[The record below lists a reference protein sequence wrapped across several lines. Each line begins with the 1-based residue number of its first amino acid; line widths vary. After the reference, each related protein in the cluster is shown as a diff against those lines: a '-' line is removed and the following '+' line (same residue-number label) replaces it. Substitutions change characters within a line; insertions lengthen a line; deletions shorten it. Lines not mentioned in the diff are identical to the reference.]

1 VDDQTGT
8 APAPAAAASA
18 GAPAGAVVRPVP
30 SLPRR
35 GTGHQVVVELLL
47 HGPLTRGELGLAL
60 GLTPGSVTR
69 AVRPLLDAGV
79 ATELAVVPGP
89 GLGRPVTPLD
99 VVLDRDVVVGVK
111 ITAGRVWGV
120 VAGLRAEVLHEAS
133 TVLPSTDPLV
143 VADAVADLVRQLL
156 ARCPDRAVHGVGVSV
171 GGQLD
176 GAGHVSVAP
185 LLGWVDV
192 DLGTALRERLDL
204 PVVVDNDVV
213 SLVRAERWLGA
224 ARDLDRFALVTVGAG
239 LGYALVVGGEI
250 LELPSS
256 ARSPIAHVP
265 LGIGDG
271 VCDEGHRGCASSVL
285 ALPAVL
291 DRAARA
297 LGRPA
302 EPAEP
307 GGSGDVP
314 DVPDVTL
321 DDLLAAHTSGHA
333 AATAVVEEA
342 AEALGALLAMVADL
356 AWPRAI
362 VVTGDGI
369 GLALADRAGVDAA
382 MRDRRAADAEP
393 VVVDLQATGFTRWAR
408 GAAVA
413 AVEEFVVGR

>member
-1 VDDQTGT
+1 MDDRSGAGAALRA
-8 APAPAAAASA
+8 APASRPDPA
-18 GAPAGAVVRPVP
+18 
-30 SLPRR
+30 LPRR

-69 AVRPLLDAGV
+69 AVRPLLDADVV
-79 ATELAVVPGP
+79 AELDAVAGA

-99 VVLDRDVVVGVK
+99 LALDHDAAIGVK
-111 ITAGRVWGV
+111 VTASRVWGV

-133 TVLPSTDPLV
+133 TELPSTDPSV
-143 VADAVADLVRQLL
+143 VVHAVVDLVRRLL
-156 ARCPDRAVHGVGVSV
+156 DLCPDRAVHGVGVSV
-171 GGQLD
+171 GGQVD
-176 GAGHVSVAP
+176 DEGRVSVAP
-185 LLGWVDV
+185 LLGWVEV
-192 DLGTALRERLDL
+192 DLGAALRQQLDL

-265 LGIGDG
+265 LGVGDG

-285 ALPAVL
+285 ALPALL

-314 DVPDVTL
+314 DVTL
-321 DDLLAAHTSGHA
+321 DDLLVAHASGHA

-342 AEALGALLAMVADL
+342 AEALGALLALVADL

-369 GLALADRAGVDAA
+369 GLALAASGVVDAA
-382 MRDRRAADAEP
+382 MRARRAADAEP
-393 VVVDLQATGFTRWAR
+393 VTVDLQATGFTRWAR

-413 AVEEFVVGR
+413 AVEAFVVGR

>member
-1 VDDQTGT
+1 MGEQTGT
-8 APAPAAAASA
+8 GPAATPATTAASL
-18 GAPAGAVVRPVP
+18 
-30 SLPRR
+30 LPRR

-271 VCDEGHRGCASSVL
+271 VCDEGHRGCAYSVL

>member
-1 VDDQTGT
+1 VGEQTGT
-8 APAPAAAASA
+8 GPAATSAS
-18 GAPAGAVVRPVP
+18 
-30 SLPRR
+30 LMPRR
-35 GTGHQVVVELLL
+35 GTGHHVVVELLL
-47 HGPLTRGELGLAL
+47 HGPSTRGELGLAL

-79 ATELAVVPGP
+79 VSELDARSGP

-99 VVLDRDVVVGVK
+99 LVVDRDVVVGVK
-111 ITAGRVWGV
+111 ITTGRVWGV
-120 VAGLRAEVLHEAS
+120 VADLRGEVLHDAS
-133 TVLPSTDPLV
+133 VELPSTDPS
-143 VADAVADLVRQLL
+143 VAVGAVADLVRRSL

-171 GGQLD
+171 GGQVD
-176 GAGHVSVAP
+176 AEGRVSVAP

-192 DLGTALRERLDL
+192 DLGGALRQRLDL

-224 ARDLDRFALVTVGAG
+224 ARGLDRFALVTVGAG

-297 LGRPA
+297 LGHDDASP
-302 EPAEP
+302 E
-307 GGSGDVP
+307 GL
-314 DVPDVTL
+314 TL
-321 DDLLAAHTSGHA
+321 DDLLAARASGHP

-342 AEALGALLAMVADL
+342 AEALGALLALVADL

-362 VVTGDGI
+362 VVTGDGV
-369 GLALADRAGVDAA
+369 GLALAGTDVVDAA
-382 MRDRRAADAEP
+382 MRARRAADAEP
-393 VVVDLQATGFTRWAR
+393 VTVDLQATGFTRWAR

-413 AVEEFVVGR
+413 AIEAFVLGR

>member
-1 VDDQTGT
+1 MGERTGT
-8 APAPAAAASA
+8 GPAATPATTPASL
-18 GAPAGAVVRPVP
+18 
-30 SLPRR
+30 LPRR
-35 GTGHQVVVELLL
+35 GTGHEVVVELLL

-79 ATELAVVPGP
+79 VSELDALPGP

-99 VVLDRDVVVGVK
+99 LVVDRDVVVGVK
-111 ITAGRVWGV
+111 ITTGRVWGV
-120 VAGLRAEVLHEAS
+120 VADLRGEVLHDAS
-133 TVLPSTDPLV
+133 VELPSTDPG
-143 VADAVADLVRQLL
+143 VAVGAVADLVRRSL

-171 GGQLD
+171 GGQVD
-176 GAGHVSVAP
+176 AEGRVSVAP

-192 DLGTALRERLDL
+192 DLGAALRQHLDL

-224 ARDLDRFALVTVGAG
+224 ARGLDRFALVTVGAG

-291 DRAARA
+291 DRAAEA
-297 LGRPA
+297 LGR
-302 EPAEP
+302 
-307 GGSGDVP
+307 GSGVS
-314 DVPDVTL
+314 L
-321 DDLLAAHTSGHA
+321 DDLLAAHASGHA
-333 AATAVVEEA
+333 GATAVVEEA
-342 AEALGALLAMVADL
+342 AEALGALLALVADL

-369 GLALADRAGVDAA
+369 GLALAGRDVVDTA
-382 MRDRRAADAEP
+382 MRARRAADAEP
-393 VVVDLQATGFTRWAR
+393 VTIDLQATGFTRWAR

-413 AVEEFVVGR
+413 AVETFVVGR

>member
-8 APAPAAAASA
+8 VADPDLVGRPDPA
-18 GAPAGAVVRPVP
+18 
-30 SLPRR
+30 LPRR
-35 GTGHQVVVELLL
+35 GTGHHVVVELLL
-47 HGPLTRGELGLAL
+47 RGPLTRGELGLAL

-69 AVRPLLDAGV
+69 AVRPLLDAGLV
-79 ATELAVVPGP
+79 RELDPVLGP

-99 VVLDRDVVVGVK
+99 LVLDRDVVVGVK
-111 ITAGRVWGV
+111 ITTGRIWGV

-133 TVLPSTDPLV
+133 VEVSRTDPLV
-143 VADAVADLVRQLL
+143 VVDAVADLVRGLL

-176 GAGHVSVAP
+176 ATGRVSVAP

-192 DLGTALRERLDL
+192 DLGAALRERLDL
-204 PVVVDNDVV
+204 PLVVDNDVV

-224 ARDLDRFALVTVGAG
+224 ARDLDRFALVTIGAG

-250 LELPSS
+250 LELPTS
-256 ARSPIAHVP
+256 ARSPIAHLP

-285 ALPAVL
+285 ALSAVL
-291 DRAARA
+291 GRAARA
-297 LGRPA
+297 LGRDDVL
-302 EPAEP
+302 
-307 GGSGDVP
+307 GDGVSGD
-314 DVPDVTL
+314 DVTL
-321 DDLLAAHTSGHA
+321 DDLLAAHASGHA
-333 AATAVVEEA
+333 GATAVVEEA
-342 AEALGALLAMVADL
+342 AEALGALLALVADL

-369 GLALADRAGVDAA
+369 GVALAGRDVVDAA
-382 MRDRRAADAEP
+382 MRARRAADAEP
-393 VVVDLQATGFTRWAR
+393 VTVDLQATGFTRWAR

-413 AVEEFVVGR
+413 AVETFVVGHGAAAAARGRDGPG

>member
-1 VDDQTGT
+1 VGEQTGT
-8 APAPAAAASA
+8 GPAATPATTPASL
-18 GAPAGAVVRPVP
+18 
-30 SLPRR
+30 LPRR

-79 ATELAVVPGP
+79 VSELDALPGP

-99 VVLDRDVVVGVK
+99 LVVDRDVVVGVK
-111 ITAGRVWGV
+111 ITTGRVWGV
-120 VAGLRAEVLHEAS
+120 VADLRGEVLHDAS
-133 TVLPSTDPLV
+133 VELPSTDPS
-143 VADAVADLVRQLL
+143 VAVGAVADLVRRSL

-171 GGQLD
+171 GGQVD
-176 GAGHVSVAP
+176 AEGRVSVAP

-192 DLGTALRERLDL
+192 DLGGALRQRLDL

-224 ARDLDRFALVTVGAG
+224 ARGLDRFALVTVGAG

-297 LGRPA
+297 LGHDDASP
-302 EPAEP
+302 E
-307 GGSGDVP
+307 GL
-314 DVPDVTL
+314 TL
-321 DDLLAAHTSGHA
+321 DDLLAARASGHP

-342 AEALGALLAMVADL
+342 AEALGALLALVADL

-362 VVTGDGI
+362 VVTGDGV
-369 GLALADRAGVDAA
+369 GLALAGTDVVDAA
-382 MRDRRAADAEP
+382 MRARRAADAEP
-393 VVVDLQATGFTRWAR
+393 VTVDLQATGFTRWAR

-413 AVEEFVVGR
+413 AIEAFVLGR

>member
-1 VDDQTGT
+1 VDDPAEPFRVTR
-8 APAPAAAASA
+8 PAPL
-18 GAPAGAVVRPVP
+18 
-30 SLPRR
+30 LPRR
-35 GTGHQVVVELLL
+35 GTGHQVIVELLL

-79 ATELAVVPGP
+79 VSELGPVLGP

-99 VVLDRDVVVGVK
+99 LVLDRDVVVGVK
-111 ITAGRVWGV
+111 ITAAHVWGV

-133 TVLPSTDPLV
+133 TELASTDPVV
-143 VADAVADLVRQLL
+143 VADAVADLVRELL
-156 ARCPDRAVHGVGVSV
+156 VLCPDRAVHGVGVSV

-176 GAGHVSVAP
+176 AEGRVSVAP

-192 DLGTALRERLDL
+192 DLGAALRQRLDL

-213 SLVRAERWLGA
+213 SLVRAERWLGS
-224 ARDLDRFALVTVGAG
+224 ARDLDRFALVTIGAG

-250 LELPSS
+250 LDLPTS

-285 ALPAVL
+285 AMPAVL
-291 DRAARA
+291 DRAAEA
-297 LGRPA
+297 LGR
-302 EPAEP
+302 
-307 GGSGDVP
+307 GGDVS
-314 DVPDVTL
+314 L
-321 DDLLAAHTSGHA
+321 DDLLAAHASGRA
-333 AATAVVEEA
+333 GATAVVEEA
-342 AEALGALLAMVADL
+342 AEALGALLALVADL

-369 GLALADRAGVDAA
+369 GLALAGRHVVDAA
-382 MRDRRAADAEP
+382 MRARRAADAEP
-393 VVVDLQATGFTRWAR
+393 VSVDLQATGFARWAR

-413 AVEEFVVGR
+413 AVETFVVGRRAVTAAHGRDGPG

>member
-1 VDDQTGT
+1 MGPE
-8 APAPAAAASA
+8 PA
-18 GAPAGAVVRPVP
+18 
-30 SLPRR
+30 LPRR

-69 AVRPLLDAGV
+69 AVRPLLDAGLV
-79 ATELAVVPGP
+79 HELDVVLGP

-99 VVLDRDVVVGVK
+99 LVLDRDVVVGVK

-133 TVLPSTDPLV
+133 TELSSTDPAV
-143 VADAVADLVRQLL
+143 VVDAVADIVRRLL
-156 ARCPDRAVHGVGVSV
+156 SRCSDRAVHGVGVSV
-171 GGQLD
+171 GGQVD
-176 GAGHVSVAP
+176 DVGHVSVAP
-185 LLGWVDV
+185 LLDWVDV
-192 DLGTALRERLDL
+192 DLGAALRQRLDL

-239 LGYALVVGGEI
+239 LGYALVVGGAI

-285 ALPAVL
+285 ALSAVL
-291 DRAARA
+291 GRAARA
-297 LGRPA
+297 LGREGA
-302 EPAEP
+302 
-307 GGSGDVP
+307 S
-314 DVPDVTL
+314 L
-321 DDLLAAHTSGHA
+321 DELLAAHASGHPG
-333 AATAVVEEA
+333 ATAVVEEA
-342 AEALGALLAMVADL
+342 AEALGALLALVADL

-369 GLALADRAGVDAA
+369 GVGLAGRDVVDSA
-382 MRDRRAADAEP
+382 MRARRAADAEP
-393 VVVDLQATGFTRWAR
+393 VTVDLQATGFTRWAR

-413 AVEEFVVGR
+413 AVEAFVVDR

>member
-1 VDDQTGT
+1 MDDQTVT
-8 APAPAAAASA
+8 AAA
-18 GAPAGAVVRPVP
+18 VRPP
-30 SLPRR
+30 SLLPSR

-79 ATELAVVPGP
+79 AAELDVVLGP
-89 GLGRPVTPLD
+89 GLGRPVTPIEL
-99 VVLDRDVVVGVK
+99 VLDRDVVVGVK
-111 ITAGRVWGV
+111 ITAARVWGV

-133 TVLPSTDPLV
+133 VELPSTDPVV
-143 VADAVADLVRQLL
+143 VADAVADIVRQLL
-156 ARCPDRAVHGVGVSV
+156 SQCPDTAVHGVGVSV
-171 GGQLD
+171 GGQVD
-176 GAGHVSVAP
+176 GAGRVRTAP

-192 DLGTALRERLDL
+192 DLGGALRQRLAL

-224 ARDLDRFALVTVGAG
+224 ARDLDRFALVTIGAG
-239 LGYALVVGGEI
+239 LGYALVVDRVI

-285 ALPAVL
+285 ATAAVL
-291 DRAARA
+291 ARAAGA
-297 LGRPA
+297 LGR
-302 EPAEP
+302 
-307 GGSGDVP
+307 GGDVS
-314 DVPDVTL
+314 L
-321 DDLLAAHTSGHA
+321 DDLLAAHASGHA
-333 AATAVVEEA
+333 EATAVVEEA
-342 AEALGALLAMVADL
+342 AEALGALLALVADL

-369 GLALADRAGVDAA
+369 GLALASRDVVDAA
-382 MRDRRAADAEP
+382 MRARRAADAEP
-393 VVVDLQATGFTRWAR
+393 VTVDLQATGFTRWAR

-413 AVEEFVVGR
+413 AVETFVVGAR